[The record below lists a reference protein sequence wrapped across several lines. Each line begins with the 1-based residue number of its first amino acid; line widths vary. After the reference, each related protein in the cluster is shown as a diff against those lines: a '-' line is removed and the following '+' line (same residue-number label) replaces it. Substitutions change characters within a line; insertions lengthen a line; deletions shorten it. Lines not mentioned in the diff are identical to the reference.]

1 MEEISSEETSK
12 AIRRAFDCTLDKAL
26 AETARDLLGKAAPDK
41 SSTREAWVD
50 ALATIR
56 NRLNRKVEIRQLTRS
71 GCENTVIV
79 KEVEV
84 MRYEIWVDGK
94 VHREV
99 VMTHQIDPPKFFI
112 RTSIVGKGE
121 L

>member
-1 MEEISSEETSK
+1 MEEISFEETSK

-26 AETARDLLGKAAPDK
+26 AETVKDLLGKAAPDE
-41 SSTREAWVD
+41 SSTREAWAE
-50 ALATIR
+50 ALGTIR
-56 NRLNRKVEIRQLTRS
+56 DRLNRKVEVRQTTKS
-71 GCENTVIV
+71 GCENTVVV

-94 VHREV
+94 VYREV

-112 RTSIVGKGE
+112 RTSIVDR
-121 L
+121 

>member
-1 MEEISSEETSK
+1 MEGFDFGETSK

-26 AETARDLLGKAAPDK
+26 AETVRDLLGEAAPDE
-41 SSTREAWVD
+41 SSTREAWVE
-50 ALATIR
+50 ALGTIR
-56 NRLNRKVEIRQLTRS
+56 DRLNRKVEVKQTTKS
-71 GCENTVIV
+71 GCENTVVV

-99 VMTHQIDPPKFFI
+99 VMTHQLEPPKFFI
-112 RTSIVGKGE
+112 QTRIVERG
-121 L
+121 